1 VWISIVQGESCGM
14 CGDLGVKTTMG
25 HRRLRL
31 RANQEKG
38 RRTLDPLQRSILL
51 ACSMSN
57 LGETVYG

>member
-1 VWISIVQGESCGM
+1 MLVWISIVQGESCGL

-51 ACSMSN
+51 D
-57 LGETVYG
+57 LLYV